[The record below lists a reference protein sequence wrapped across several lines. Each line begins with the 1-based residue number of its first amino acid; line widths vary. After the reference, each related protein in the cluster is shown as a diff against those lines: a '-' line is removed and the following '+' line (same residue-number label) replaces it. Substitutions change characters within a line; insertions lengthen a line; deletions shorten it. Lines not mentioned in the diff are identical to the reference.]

1 MNTTTATETTSTT
14 TIRYAAVVDCELTSG
29 YWTGDRAEALARG
42 RAAVSARQES
52 YQTERYTYRA
62 DETGSHIEVTGDELA
77 RLGAALLDGRTMG
90 EAYSV
95 WCTESGHEAHARDM

>member
-1 MNTTTATETTSTT
+1 MSTTTATETT
-14 TIRYAAVVDCELTSG
+14 TIRYAAVIDCALTGG

-42 RAAVSARQES
+42 RAAVRARQES

-77 RLGAALLDGRTMG
+77 RLGAALLDGRTMS

-95 WCTESGHEAHARDM
+95 WCTESGHEVHARDM